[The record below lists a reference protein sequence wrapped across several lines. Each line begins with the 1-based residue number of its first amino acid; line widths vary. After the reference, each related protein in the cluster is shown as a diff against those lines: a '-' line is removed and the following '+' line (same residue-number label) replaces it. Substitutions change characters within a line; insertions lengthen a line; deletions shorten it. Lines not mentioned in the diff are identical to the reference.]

1 MEKIVALAFLMS
13 YAGFQPFASL
23 QMYFLW
29 QTFFYLFVCFPAL
42 IFVNEETHFQ

>member
-23 QMYFLW
+23 QMYFL
-29 QTFFYLFVCFPAL
+29 
-42 IFVNEETHFQ
+42 